1 MRAKMESTATNRM
14 IELVYTVTRG
24 AELKE
29 SDFGAEVGGGG
40 GLGFVSQQT
49 LVVLSPLTGQQ

>member
-1 MRAKMESTATNRM
+1 MDRTATNR
-14 IELVYTVTRG
+14 ITLLVKAVIMG

-29 SDFGAEVGGGG
+29 SDLGAEVGAGG

-49 LVVLSPLTGQQ
+49 LVELFPLTGQQ